1 MILCWIKA
9 QDNHVDLQ
17 TYEYQGS
24 LSDAVEPEIKPVL
37 TRQLEVQSWKYIV
50 GNTGLEIQGWKYR
63 VGNKGL
69 EILGWKYRVG
79 NTGLEIQ
86 G

>member
-37 TRQLEVQSWKYIV
+37 TRQLEVHSVNFRSIMVPHQIEKTLPEHGIKP
-50 GNTGLEIQGWKYR
+50 NLKQ
-63 VGNKGL
+63 L
-69 EILGWKYRVG
+69 
-79 NTGLEIQ
+79 
-86 G
+86 